1 MGMVRDEGF
10 QSLYKGIVPSLL
22 RSAVYGGLRLG
33 LYEPCKGAL
42 DWALDCTNIL
52 TKVTAGALSGAIAT
66 VTTNPMEVLKVRM
79 QLLLFIYSK
88 IFILGEG

>member
-1 MGMVRDEGF
+1 MNMVRNEGI

-33 LYEPCKGAL
+33 LYEPCKGAM

-66 VTTNPMEVLKVRM
+66 VTTNPMEVLKVRINF
-79 QLLLFIYSK
+79 FI
-88 IFILGEG
+88 

>member
-1 MGMVRDEGF
+1 MVRDEGF

-66 VTTNPMEVLKVRM
+66 ATTNPMEVLKVRM
-79 QLLLFIYSK
+79 QFLLYIYFK